1 MGNQRRNEGN
11 LGGNAENAGNQSR
24 GAGNQGGNLEI
35 AAEIT

>member
-1 MGNQRRNEGN
+1 MGNQRGNEGN
-11 LGGNAENAGNQSR
+11 LGGNVENPGNQSC